1 MMKTIKVVLT
11 VLLTS
16 VMFSFCSAGEKV
28 PQKVKDAF
36 AQKFPTAKSVKWDR
50 ESANEWEAEFKIN
63 RLEYSANFSDDGT
76 WKETE
81 HEIAEKNLPTA
92 VKKALSDGFPGFKT
106 EEIELSETTSGAVFE
121 FEIEKGN
128 TEMEV
133 AIDTF
138 GKVTKQEIKKEE
150 SNKEDY
156 D

>member
-16 VMFSFCSAGEKV
+16 VMFSFCSAGERV

-50 ESANEWEAEFKIN
+50 ESANEWEAEFKMN
-63 RLEYSANFSDDGT
+63 KVEYSANFSDDGT

-81 HEIAEKNLPTA
+81 HEIAEKDLPAA
-92 VKKALSDGFPGFKT
+92 VKKALSNGFPGFKT
-106 EEIELSETTSGAVFE
+106 EEIEVSETALGRVYE
-121 FEIEKGN
+121 FALEKGKTEIEV
-128 TEMEV
+128 T
-133 AIDTF
+133 IDTS
-138 GKVTKQEIKKEE
+138 GKVTKQEMKTEE
-150 SNKEDY
+150 KNKEDN